1 MKITNRKATFDYQ
14 LQEHFEAGVNLVG
27 AEVKAVREG
36 HVDLSGSFA
45 RIMGNEAFLVNAKIF
60 PYQHARPETYN
71 TTRTRKLLL
80 HKKEIISLKGKMD
93 GANLTIVPVSM
104 YTKHGLIKL
113 EFAIAKSK
121 KKFDK
126 KEAIKR
132 QDIDRDT
139 EREIKNYR

>member
-27 AEVKAVREG
+27 AEVKAFREG

-45 RIMGNEAFLVNAKIF
+45 RIVGNEAFLVNAKIF

-80 HKKEIISLKGKMD
+80 HKKEIISLKSKMD

-104 YTKHGLIKL
+104 YTKHGLIKVEL
-113 EFAIAKSK
+113 ATAKSK

-139 EREIKNYR
+139 QREIKNYK